1 MIGNPINYDK
11 KETVKLIN
19 TQAKI
24 APELRRYMKL
34 IKGKEVLDLGIGQGQ
49 NSIFLSNFGY
59 QITGVDFSKK
69 SLETASENCPNL
81 NLVQDDI
88 RNFNI
93 EKDKYD
99 LILSSNVLHF
109 LHKDD
114 SYEIIENIKSNLKT
128 NGLAY
133 ISVFSTDDPSLDFRK
148 NNPDFCEL
156 ENNIFHKKSDDTY
169 MSYFSKDEILN
180 LFSDFTTIF
189 ISDEYSLDL
198 GHGKPHYHGM
208 IKYVGKKGNI

>member
-11 KETVKLIN
+11 KEAVKLPNI
-19 TQAKI
+19 QAKI

-34 IKGKEVLDLGIGQGQ
+34 IEGKEALDLGIGQGQ
-49 NSIFLSNFGY
+49 NAIFLSNSGY
-59 QITGVDFSKK
+59 QVTGVDFSKK
-69 SLETASENCPNL
+69 SLEMARESCPNL

-93 EKDKYD
+93 GKDKYD

-128 NGLAY
+128 NGLVY
-133 ISVFSTDDPSLDFRK
+133 ISVFSIDDPSLDFRK
-148 NNPDFCEL
+148 KNPDFYEL
-156 ENNIFHKKSDDTY
+156 ENNVFHKKLDDTY

-180 LFSDFTTIF
+180 LFSGFTTIF

-208 IKYVGKKGNI
+208 IKYVGKKGNT

>member
-11 KETVKLIN
+11 KQTDKLPN

-24 APELRRYMKL
+24 TPELRRYMKL
-34 IKGKEVLDLGIGQGQ
+34 IEGKEALDLGIGQGQ
-49 NSIFLSNFGY
+49 NAIFLSNSGY
-59 QITGVDFSKK
+59 QVTGIDFSKK
-69 SLETASENCPNL
+69 ALEIARENCPNL

-93 EKDKYD
+93 GKDKYD

-109 LHKDD
+109 LNKDD

-128 NGLAY
+128 NGLVY
-133 ISVFSTDDPSLDFRK
+133 ISVFSIDDPSLDFRK

-156 ENNIFHKKSDDTY
+156 ENNVFHKKSDDTY

-208 IKYVGKKGNI
+208 IKYVGKKGNT

>member
-133 ISVFSTDDPSLDFRK
+133 ISVLSTDDPSLDFRK

-189 ISDEYSLDL
+189 ISDEYS
-198 GHGKPHYHGM
+198 
-208 IKYVGKKGNI
+208 

>member
-93 EKDKYD
+93 GKDKYD

-133 ISVFSTDDPSLDFRK
+133 ISVFSIDDTSLDFRK
-148 NNPDFCEL
+148 NNPDFYEL
-156 ENNIFHKKSDDTY
+156 ENNVFHKKSDDTY

>member
-11 KETVKLIN
+11 KEAVKLPNI
-19 TQAKI
+19 QAKI

-34 IKGKEVLDLGIGQGQ
+34 IEGKEALDLGIGQGQ
-49 NSIFLSNFGY
+49 NSIFLSNFGF
-59 QITGVDFSKK
+59 QVTGVDYSKQA
-69 SLETASENCPNL
+69 LEISKENCPNL

-93 EKDKYD
+93 GKDKYD

-114 SYEIIENIKSNLKT
+114 SYKIIENIKSNLKT

-133 ISVFSTDDPSLDFRK
+133 ISVFSIDDPSLDFRK
-148 NNPDFCEL
+148 NNPDFYEL
-156 ENNIFHKKSDDTY
+156 ENNVFHKKSDDTY

-189 ISDEYSLDL
+189 ISDESSLDL

-208 IKYVGKKGNI
+208 IKYVGKKGNT